1 MVVNCNFD
9 CFHCPYSDCINDAL
23 PTSKEAEYMHIGH
36 MKYITTK
43 KGDADKRCKKSQKG
57 KCSKKILEARKLYHQ
72 EHKEEE
78 FQRRKKHYEEHK
90 EEELQKAR
98 EYKAKNKEAIAEKRK
113 KNRAHENELARINYE
128 KNREKINAR
137 KRAWYEK
144 NKERINERN
153 RQRREAKKCNVHVVI
168 SS

>member
-23 PTSKEAEYMHIGH
+23 PTSKEAEFMHIGH
-36 MKYITTK
+36 MKYTVAKRAIPISGIK
-43 KGDADKRCKKSQKG
+43 KRK
-57 KCSKKILEARKLYHQ
+57 KCSAKILKARKLYYQ
-72 EHKEEE
+72 QHKEEE
-78 FQRRKKHYEEHK
+78 LQRRKKHYEEHK

-98 EYKAKNKEAIAEKRK
+98 EYKAKNKEALAEKRK

-137 KRAWYEK
+137 KRAWYQK
-144 NKERINERN
+144 NKERINEKN